1 MNKICKMMKRDSRG
15 FTLVELMVVLVI
27 IGILVAIAV
36 PLFKNV
42 QDSAK
47 TKAINAN
54 LRTINGAISMYIA
67 EEGKPED
74 MSTLGG
80 DDGALVTKEYL
91 QKWPI
96 GPKIGDT
103 NVTYSVNATGH
114 AESSVDPDTLE
125 PPEEPEGT

>member
-42 QDSAK
+42 QNSAK

-54 LRTINGAISMYIA
+54 LRTINGAISMYLA
-67 EEGKPED
+67 EEEEPANLT
-74 MSTLGG
+74 TLGG
-80 DDGALVTKEYL
+80 DEGLLVTKKYL
-91 QKWPI
+91 QKWPT
-96 GPKIGDT
+96 GPKIGDM
-103 NVTYSVNATGH
+103 NVTYSVNAIGH